1 MEQTAEHIEQFI
13 ALLRDTGTH
22 VAESTNQVESDTTAL
37 DRLAEEVADQLG
49 SFGHDL
55 QAFLADLEGSAEAA
69 HTELEG
75 VASSA
80 HAVADAR
87 CAAALEEIEHAEG
100 GLAQAV
106 QGAKSALDHDCS
118 DLHDQGFQALATT
131 LHEVDEEVE
140 ASRTDAEA
148 AWSGLEGAVP
158 AFTQELHTFMAEAE
172 RALDAAAEAID
183 QGDKQGIETEA
194 SECVAGFHALGP
206 EVDSEC
212 TAVGDEM
219 QQLYEGWGAEIE
231 SEGQELM
238 DAVSSLFQ
246 GSADTVT
253 SLGSEGV
260 EEPAERVATEDIPPL
275 VEELGEQVSML
286 TAGHE
291 IAAELPPLASDLE
304 VAEGVIQHVDELIKA
319 MDH

>member
-1 MEQTAEHIEQFI
+1 MEQTAEQIEQFI
-13 ALLRDTGTH
+13 ALLRDTGAH
-22 VAESTNQVESDTTAL
+22 VSESTNQVESDTAAL
-37 DRLAEEVADQLG
+37 DRLAEEVEGQLG

-55 QAFLADLEGSAEAA
+55 QGFQADLEASTEAA

-75 VASSA
+75 VATSA
-80 HAVADAR
+80 HAVADTR
-87 CAAALEEIEHAEG
+87 CAAALDEIEHAETA
-100 GLAQAV
+100 LDQAV
-106 QGAKSALDHDCS
+106 QGAKGALDHDCS
-118 DLHDQGFQALATT
+118 SLHDQGFQALASA
-131 LHEVDEEVE
+131 LHEVEEEVE

-148 AWSGLEGAVP
+148 AWAGLESAVP
-158 AFTQELHTFMAEAE
+158 TLTQELHTSMTEAE

-183 QGDKQGIETEA
+183 QGDRQGVEA
-194 SECVAGFHALGP
+194 EAGECGAGFHALGP
-206 EVDSEC
+206 EVDGEC

-219 QQLYEGWGAEIE
+219 QQLYEGWGAEID

-246 GSADTVT
+246 ASADALTT
-253 SLGSEGV
+253 LGSERV
-260 EEPAERVATEDIPPL
+260 EEPAEKAATDDIPPL
-275 VEELGEQVSML
+275 VGELGEQVSML

-291 IAAELPPLASDLE
+291 IAAELPPLASELE